1 MTLREVFAH
10 PHSIYAPNTAQ
21 PLSPWQEELRDLPP
35 AYFAMVMATGIVG
48 IACHLEGLNVPAK
61 LLSAA
66 NLVAL
71 AVLAAMTA
79 LRLMLFPR
87 AVLHDLGDYHRGVG
101 FFTIIAGVAVLG
113 SDLVLI
119 LGQHRLPLV
128 LWIAGAILWVLIT
141 YSIFSGFIMKEN
153 KPLLAWG
160 IHGGWLLAVVA
171 TEAIAQLPLLLL
183 PHLKHRGAILFF
195 CLALWLCGG
204 MLYIWMISLIFY
216 KYTFFSLS
224 PDELMPSYWIDM
236 GAMAIATV
244 VGTLLVERVPGS
256 PFADLTPFL
265 KGFTILF
272 WAIATWWF
280 PMLAILSVWR
290 HLVRPVPLA
299 YDPLYWGAVFPLGMY
314 TVATYHVAKLT
325 GMAFLLVIPRVLVY
339 VALAA
344 WALVAAAMFMAVFA
358 AMREDRGEA

>member
-1 MTLREVFAH
+1 MREAFAH
-10 PHSIYAPNTAQ
+10 PQFLFASNAAHPR
-21 PLSPWQEELRDLPP
+21 SPWQEELRDLPP
-35 AYFAMVMATGIVG
+35 AYFALVMATGIVA
-48 IACHLEGLNVPAK
+48 IACHLEGLDLLAKGLAALNVA
-61 LLSAA
+61 
-66 NLVAL
+66 AL
-71 AVLAAMTA
+71 AVLVVMTA
-79 LRLMLFPR
+79 LRLALFPR
-87 AVLHDLGDYHRGVG
+87 AFLHDLGDYHRGVG

-113 SDLVLI
+113 SDLATIFGLY
-119 LGQHRLPLV
+119 RLPLA
-128 LWIAGAILWVLIT
+128 LWIAAAVLWVLIT

-183 PHLKHRGAILFF
+183 PHMQNRGGILFF

-244 VGTLLVERVPGS
+244 VGTLLVERIPGS
-256 PFADLTPFL
+256 PFADLAPFL

-290 HLVRPVPLA
+290 HLVRPVPLV

-314 TVATYHVAKLT
+314 AVATYHVAELT

-344 WALVAAAMFMAVFA
+344 LAWVAAAMGAAVLTA
-358 AMREDRGEA
+358 LRENRAY